1 MKAQQTF
8 DAMFEDKLNSLMP
21 YLVKTARGDEDL
33 IQERAIGIWESM
45 KKVPY
50 VVNKYHATKA
60 KWSII
65 SVSRGVGR
73 SVDIPKRYER
83 KVNITLVHN
92 DAIPDNAD
100 ADLSQ
105 AMLTDKNG
113 LPLDEVVIRKMDFER
128 FINTLT
134 TTEERYIRFKMVDEL
149 PDRTAAAALSMSV
162 EKLHALKTTRR
173 GKIEDH
179 TEAPNRLTIR
189 RSLFSIDFNKTQP
202 PLGCG
207 SFCLKVQGG
216 LLGIGLL

>member
-8 DAMFEDKLNSLMP
+8 DAMFEDKINTLMP
-21 YLVKTARGDEDL
+21 YLVKTSGGDEDL
-33 IQERAIGIWESM
+33 IQEGAIGIWESM
-45 KKVPY
+45 KEQPY
-50 VVNKYHATKA
+50 AANKYHTTKA
-60 KWSII
+60 KWRII

-73 SVDIPKRYER
+73 SVDIPKQYPR
-83 KVNITLVHN
+83 KLPITLVHY

-128 FINTLT
+128 FITTLT
-134 TTEERYIRFKMVDEL
+134 TTEERYIRFKMVNEL

-162 EKLHALKTTRR
+162 EKLHAMKMTIR

-179 TEAPNRLTIR
+179 
-189 RSLFSIDFNKTQP
+189 FSA
-202 PLGCG
+202 
-207 SFCLKVQGG
+207 
-216 LLGIGLL
+216 

>member
-1 MKAQQTF
+1 MTTQQTF
-8 DAMFEDKLNSLMP
+8 DAMVEDKINTLMP

-33 IQERAIGIWESM
+33 IQEGAIGIWESM

-50 VVNKYHATKA
+50 AVNKYHATKA
-60 KWSII
+60 KWNI
-65 SVSRGVGR
+65 VNVVRGVGR

-83 KVNITLVHN
+83 KVQIALVHY

-105 AMLTDKNG
+105 AMLTDKSG

-134 TTEERYIRFKMVDEL
+134 TTEERYIRYKMVDEL

-162 EKLHALKTTRR
+162 EKLHALKTTLR
-173 GKIEDH
+173 GKIVDH
-179 TEAPNRLTIR
+179 FTA
-189 RSLFSIDFNKTQP
+189 
-202 PLGCG
+202 
-207 SFCLKVQGG
+207 
-216 LLGIGLL
+216 

>member
-8 DAMFEDKLNSLMP
+8 DAMFENKLNTLMP
-21 YLVKTARGDEDL
+21 YLVKTTRGDEDL
-33 IQERAIGIWESM
+33 IQEGAIGIYMSM
-45 KKVPY
+45 KEQPY
-50 VVNKYHATKA
+50 AANKYHTTKA

-65 SVSRGVGR
+65 SASRGVGR

-83 KVNITLVHN
+83 KLPITLVHY
-92 DAIPDNAD
+92 DAIPDTAD

-134 TTEERYIRFKMVDEL
+134 TTEERYVQYKMVDEL
-149 PDRTAAAALSMSV
+149 PDRTAAAVLSMSV
-162 EKLHALKTTRR
+162 EKLHAMKTTLR

-179 TEAPNRLTIR
+179 FAA
-189 RSLFSIDFNKTQP
+189 
-202 PLGCG
+202 
-207 SFCLKVQGG
+207 
-216 LLGIGLL
+216 

>member
-1 MKAQQTF
+1 MTSQQTF
-8 DAMFEDKLNSLMP
+8 DAMFEDKLNTLMP

-33 IQERAIGIWESM
+33 IQEGAIGIWESM

-50 VVNKYHATKA
+50 AVNKYHTTKA
-60 KWSII
+60 KWNIVN
-65 SVSRGVGR
+65 VSRGVGR

-83 KVNITLVHN
+83 KVQITLVHY

-134 TTEERYIRFKMVDEL
+134 TTEERYIQFKIVDEM

-162 EKLHALKTTRR
+162 ERLHSIKAALR

-179 TEAPNRLTIR
+179 FT
-189 RSLFSIDFNKTQP
+189 
-202 PLGCG
+202 
-207 SFCLKVQGG
+207 V
-216 LLGIGLL
+216 